1 MTAELPG
8 SRLSEPLAVLRQITA
23 QMTVSRDVGEVLTA
37 ITSALVTTAE
47 VALARIWL
55 YESAARCVTC
65 LSRGAGVE
73 PTPRDFSLHLAAS
86 AGLSTRLDGGP
97 SNIAR
102 SPTPSNLREI
112 VQWTARPIG

>member
-1 MTAELPG
+1 MTSELPG

-55 YESAARCVTC
+55 YESAAHCVTC
-65 LSRGAGVE
+65 FRRGAG
-73 PTPRDFSLHLAAS
+73 
-86 AGLSTRLDGGP
+86 G
-97 SNIAR
+97 
-102 SPTPSNLREI
+102 
-112 VQWTARPIG
+112 